1 MGLWNIIKFALIGM
15 LVWFLYRSVRR
26 LMSGSANAGRR
37 PAPKGPDQVIDI
49 MVQDPQCGIYLPQHE
64 AIKAI
69 VRDEE
74 RFFCSE
80 ACRDAFIRGDK
91 PGQNQENAHGNG

>member
-1 MGLWNIIKFALIGM
+1 VGFTGLLKFALVAV

-26 LMSGSANAGRR
+26 LMSGGEKTGRR
-37 PAPKGPDQVIDI
+37 PEPKGPDQVIDV
-49 MVQDPQCGIYLPQHE
+49 MVQDPQCGTYLPKHE
-64 AIKAI
+64 AIRSI

-80 ACRDAFIRGDK
+80 SCRDAFIRGDT
-91 PGQNQENAHGNG
+91 PGANKEDAQ